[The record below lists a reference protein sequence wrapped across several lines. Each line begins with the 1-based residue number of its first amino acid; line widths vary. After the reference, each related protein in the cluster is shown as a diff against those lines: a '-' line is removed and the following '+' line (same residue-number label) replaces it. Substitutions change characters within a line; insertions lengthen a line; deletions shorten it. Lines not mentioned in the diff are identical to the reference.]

1 MNSFNSFTIMWN
13 IKIFIYLYKRTAEDK
28 RQNTQNTGNQNIIKK
43 NSSRLSK
50 YSSTGV
56 FIRWLFW
63 LFWHLFSLFFPTLF
77 FVVTILI
84 VWELRRIPNE
94 RSYIFNNTSNNL
106 NIFKSDGAHS
116 KLHVA
121 KPHQLKRL
129 LHFFK
134 PF

>member
-1 MNSFNSFTIMWN
+1 MNFNSFTN
-13 IKIFIYLYKRTAEDK
+13 VKYKNTHTLLQTYSR
-28 RQNTQNTGNQNIIKK
+28 RQKAKYSKHRKSKFNKK
-43 NSSRLSK
+43 DSSRLSK

-77 FVVTILI
+77 FVVTVRI